1 MNSKN
6 NNEQIIN
13 KKSYYI
19 FITHYKTVENTGW
32 SSMKYSSKTLQNML
46 FFNRKSTYF
55 FHFSFSTTLPFPLNN
70 VGHRLEK
77 WLGKKLSCLK

>member
-55 FHFSFSTTLPFPLNN
+55 FSFFI
-70 VGHRLEK
+70 
-77 WLGKKLSCLK
+77 